1 MAFAATVAT
10 GEAAAVLEL
19 VPALFVDPPF
29 LFVGPPHARTKRPIT
44 RQQIRRRDI
53 DIFILLDPK

>member
-1 MAFAATVAT
+1 VAT
-10 GEAAAVLEL
+10 GDAAAVLEL

-44 RQQIRRRDI
+44 RQQIRRRDL